1 MDMAIKEDHHIAM
14 FIQHEEQETA
24 ITQLEDAYI
33 LLQALIKAKEEIC
46 SLQIRQKE
54 SDHKIAVLEQEIVRL
69 NEQLQLAQQRHFGKK
84 KETGDIVA
92 PPEVTPLELEKVTV
106 GAYTRNK
113 KTKKH
118 NGRVLDT
125 SELPRFAIHHDIKD
139 EDKHCCTCHGL
150 LHLIGKET
158 AEQLEILPQR
168 FYIAEHIRYK
178 YGCRHCE
185 TIAMAPKEP
194 APIPKSLAGASL
206 LTEVIINKY
215 HAHLPL
221 YRQSKMIENF
231 GLLIPDNTLG
241 NWVMKVGEGLMV
253 LYDALWQSVQRGYL
267 QVDETPIKVQKPDKQ
282 GYLWCYLAPL
292 IGIII
297 FEMSLTRGSRVVES
311 RLAQFKGLLQTDG
324 YFGYNGMRKKKDVT
338 GFGCA
343 THARRKYVEVFKIS
357 KDPDGIAAQ
366 MIEKLKPLYALEERM
381 RASGYSFH
389 LRKRLRQKIGWRIWK
404 DIRRW
409 LIKMRPQVSPK
420 SKLAEAIDYTF
431 KQWPYIIR
439 YLRHGMAEIDTNWV
453 ENEIRN
459 VALGKKNWLFVGNE
473 SSGKVHALFFSL
485 VGSAILND
493 INPRVYIHYLITQ
506 IHDLRLKKVDPVSLL
521 PHKID
526 KNMLQAFSDKIIAEG
541 KIVLNAL

>member
-14 FIQHEEQETA
+14 FTQEKEQKTA
-24 ITQLEDAYI
+24 ACQLENAYS
-33 LLQALIKAKEEIC
+33 LRQELTKAKEEID
-46 SLQIRQKE
+46 SLHSKNVALEQQNM
-54 SDHKIAVLEQEIVRL
+54 ALEQEVARL
-69 NEQLQLAQQRHFGKK
+69 KEQLQLAQQRHFGKK

-92 PPEVTPLELEKVTV
+92 PPEVTTPESEKVTV
-106 GAYTRNK
+106 GAYTRHK

-139 EDKHCCTCHGL
+139 EDKHCCACHGP
-150 LHLIGKET
+150 LHLIGKEA

-185 TIAMAPKEP
+185 TIVMAPKEP

-241 NWVMKVGEGLMV
+241 NWVMKVGEGLMP
-253 LYDALWQSVQRGYL
+253 LYDALWQCVQRGYL
-267 QVDETPIKVQKPDKQ
+267 QVDETPIKVQKPDKH

-292 IGIII
+292 IGIVI

-381 RASGYSFH
+381 RSSGYSFH
-389 LRKRLRQKIGWRIWK
+389 LRKRLRQKIAWPIWK
-404 DIRRW
+404 EIRYW
-409 LIKMRPQVSPK
+409 LKKRRPQVSPK
-420 SKLAEAIDYTF
+420 TKLAEAIDYTF
-431 KQWPYIIR
+431 KQWPYITR

-453 ENEIRN
+453 ENEIRP
-459 VALGKKNWLFVGNE
+459 VALGKKNWLFIGNE

-485 VGSAILND
+485 IDSAILNG
-493 INPRVYIHYLITQ
+493 INPRVYIHYVITQ
-506 IHDLRLKKVDPVSLL
+506 IHNLRLKKVDLVSLL

-526 KNMLQAFSDKIIAEG
+526 KNMLQAFCNNIIADG
-541 KIVLNAL
+541 KTILNAL